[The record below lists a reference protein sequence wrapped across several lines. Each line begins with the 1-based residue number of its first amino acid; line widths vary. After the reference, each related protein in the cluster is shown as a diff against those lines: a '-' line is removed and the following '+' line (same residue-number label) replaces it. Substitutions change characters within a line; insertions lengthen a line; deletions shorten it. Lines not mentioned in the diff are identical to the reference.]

1 MAMNGF
7 MIKGEPITIGR
18 SISKNR
24 RIKVLKNYPSSRIQN
39 DSKVCEKLASKLDEQ
54 CKITDNPLYSHKYA
68 SHQQK
73 FDTFL
78 IYLRKVHAYDYFT
91 STSYINERT
100 LCLKLGIA
108 YLRMEAEYQEKE
120 DFETVFKKIE
130 QAAEV
135 RVERSGDLPD
145 HMKVLREEI
154 IKMILKVIS
163 ESEKIPEDMVMEK
176 TKAWEC
182 FYCKKK
188 FR

>member
-1 MAMNGF
+1 
-7 MIKGEPITIGR
+7 
-18 SISKNR
+18 
-24 RIKVLKNYPSSRIQN
+24 
-39 DSKVCEKLASKLDEQ
+39 
-54 CKITDNPLYSHKYA
+54 
-68 SHQQK
+68 
-73 FDTFL
+73 
-78 IYLRKVHAYDYFT
+78 
-91 STSYINERT
+91 
-100 LCLKLGIA
+100 
-108 YLRMEAEYQEKE
+108 MEAEYQEKE

-130 QAAEV
+130 QAAEA
-135 RVERSGDLPD
+135 RIERSGDLPD

>member
-1 MAMNGF
+1 
-7 MIKGEPITIGR
+7 
-18 SISKNR
+18 
-24 RIKVLKNYPSSRIQN
+24 
-39 DSKVCEKLASKLDEQ
+39 
-54 CKITDNPLYSHKYA
+54 
-68 SHQQK
+68 
-73 FDTFL
+73 
-78 IYLRKVHAYDYFT
+78 
-91 STSYINERT
+91 
-100 LCLKLGIA
+100 
-108 YLRMEAEYQEKE
+108 MEAEYQEKE